1 MSGNINPDRTQFEAF
16 KALPRDQPVNM
27 LNLVRV
33 KDVAVYPDG
42 REVSGREAY
51 SAYGRESAPVL
62 ERVGGTILWR
72 GSFETV
78 LIGPSDE
85 HWDFCFI
92 ARYPTAGAFLQMVT
106 DGIPE
111 SRGPSNC
118 RRAGQPS
125 DPNGRDRRWR
135 RFRGVSRSPVLM
147 VPGCSRN
154 EAVAVFRGF
163 DARFSLGKDKSGGGE
178 QVS

>member
-1 MSGNINPDRTQFEAF
+1 MSGNINPDRAQFEAF
-16 KALPRDQPVNM
+16 KALPRDQPINM

-42 REVSGREAY
+42 RKVSGREAY
-51 SAYGRESAPVL
+51 AAYGRESAPVL

-106 DGIPE
+106 DPE
-111 SRGPSNC
+111 YQKAVVHRTMAVEDSRLIRMGEI
-118 RRAGQPS
+118 
-125 DPNGRDRRWR
+125 
-135 RFRGVSRSPVLM
+135 V
-147 VPGCSRN
+147 
-154 EAVAVFRGF
+154 
-163 DARFSLGKDKSGGGE
+163 GGGGFAG
-178 QVS
+178 